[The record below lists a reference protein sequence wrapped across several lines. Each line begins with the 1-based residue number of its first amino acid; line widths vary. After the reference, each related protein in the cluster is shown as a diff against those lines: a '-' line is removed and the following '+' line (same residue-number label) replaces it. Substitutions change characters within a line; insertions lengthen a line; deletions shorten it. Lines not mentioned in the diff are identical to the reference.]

1 MKKAIVF
8 AATFAAGSA
17 LAQVGTWSGG
27 GAGGSGAM
35 SNLGADGR
43 FGAGPQIP
51 TADMRATGEP
61 AARAPRSAA
70 GAGKAGANSV
80 GLSGT
85 GGAQQPSGS
94 TPIVSGTTWGAAPSG
109 VPADAA
115 QAGSAAKRES
125 PDRRD
130 SLEDGA
136 QK

>member
-8 AATFAAGSA
+8 AAAFAAGSA

-27 GAGGSGAM
+27 GAGAGGSM
-35 SNLGADGR
+35 SNMGADGR
-43 FGAGPQIP
+43 FGAGPQVP
-51 TADMRATGEP
+51 ATDRRASGEAP
-61 AARAPRSAA
+61 AAARAPRSA
-70 GAGKAGANSV
+70 GALGASSV
-80 GLSGT
+80 GVSG
-85 GGAQQPSGS
+85 ASSAPPPAGS

-115 QAGSAAKRES
+115 QADSAAKRES

>member
-8 AATFAAGSA
+8 AAAFAAGSA
-17 LAQVGTWSGG
+17 LAQVGTWSSG
-27 GAGGSGAM
+27 GAGAGGGGAM

-43 FGAGPQIP
+43 FGAGPQLP
-51 TADMRATGEP
+51 ATDGRASGE
-61 AARAPRSAA
+61 APA
-70 GAGKAGANSV
+70 GAFGANSA

-115 QAGSAAKRES
+115 QADSAAKRES